1 MCIRVMI
8 YLLVCKNNTVRQEIT
23 KAGVRG
29 HPEIIY
35 DMLVLSI
42 LSHV

>member
-1 MCIRVMI
+1 M
-8 YLLVCKNNTVRQEIT
+8 VCKNNTVRQEIT
-23 KAGVRG
+23 KAGVHG
-29 HPEIIY
+29 HPVIIY